1 MILSI
6 FLYLFC
12 KDYYKSCQCVL
23 LFFLARPPAAAP
35 DASTIHQSASN
46 PLPLSQLLHT
56 PARQLSA
63 PQAAPRNIG
72 AQRSAAFPT
81 VLEDRGI
88 LTRAIFLPKAT
99 FSTVFSFFR

>member
-1 MILSI
+1 VFYRFSA
-6 FLYLFC
+6 
-12 KDYYKSCQCVL
+12 K
-23 LFFLARPPAAAP
+23 PPVAP
-35 DASTIHQSASN
+35 PNVSTIHRSAFN
-46 PLPLSQLLHT
+46 PLPLSQLPHT

-88 LTRAIFLPKAT
+88 LTRAIFLSESK
-99 FSTVFSFFR
+99 FSTVFSFF